1 MESRAPIE
9 ALLKQM
15 GEALNPDIKE
25 EMKKAYPE
33 AWSLAQNFF
42 EAEGDDSSAA
52 SKREAEEHT
61 DYLEK
66 RLDQLLMQCE
76 RQIEEISKQAGQIK
90 SLRQTVRMLAEIVR
104 RQQQDQEKKTGE
116 IELLKKKVERL
127 ENEFESWKQTE
138 RHSLAECLRLLEGY
152 PASQNEDVN
161 TLVLFLLKIFRTI
174 SEQEHERLCH
184 LGQKE
189 PGPPVQF
196 NKPVYEVSG
205 NERVNIGKQS

>member
-15 GEALNPDIKE
+15 GETLNPDIKE
-25 EMKKAYPE
+25 EMKKAFPE

-42 EAEGDDSSAA
+42 EAEGDDS
-52 SKREAEEHT
+52 KREAEEHT
-61 DYLEK
+61 EYLEK
-66 RLDQLLMQCE
+66 RLDQLLIQCE
-76 RQIEEISKQAGQIK
+76 RQNEKISKQAGQIK
-90 SLRQTVRMLAEIVR
+90 SLRQTVRMLAEIVK

-116 IELLKKKVERL
+116 IELLKEKVERL

-138 RHSLAECLRLLEGY
+138 RHSLAEFLRLLEGY

-174 SEQEHERLCH
+174 SEQERERLCH

-189 PGPPVQF
+189 PGPLVQF
-196 NKPVYEVSG
+196 DEPVYKVSG
-205 NERVNIGKQS
+205 NERVNIGK